1 MEWWGT
7 LYVIVPVV
15 AIAGGITYSIM
26 KAKYRAQE
34 RTAELSGSSDLKS
47 VVEQNTAVNKQLL
60 EKLDSLEG
68 RLASVEKTLNDIP

>member
-1 MEWWGT
+1 MQWWGFIWV
-7 LYVIVPVV
+7 LVPVAGIV
-15 AIAGGITYSIM
+15 GWAIREN
-26 KAKYRAQE
+26 AKYRAQGRSADLAGTSE
-34 RTAELSGSSDLKS
+34 LKS